1 MRTVEL
7 SLTRI
12 GKARGVK
19 LPAATLRRYHIDK
32 TLLMEERPEE
42 IVLRPKR
49 MRKLSW
55 EQTAKAMAAANEDW
69 SDWETTIADGLD
81 EQ

>member
-1 MRTVEL
+1 MKTMEL
-7 SLTRI
+7 SVTRI
-12 GKARGVK
+12 GNARGVK
-19 LPAATLRRYHIDK
+19 LPAATLRRYHIGR

-49 MRKLSW
+49 SPKLSW
-55 EQTAKAMAAANEDW
+55 EQTAKAMAAAKEDW
-69 SDWETTIADGLD
+69 SDWETTVADGLD